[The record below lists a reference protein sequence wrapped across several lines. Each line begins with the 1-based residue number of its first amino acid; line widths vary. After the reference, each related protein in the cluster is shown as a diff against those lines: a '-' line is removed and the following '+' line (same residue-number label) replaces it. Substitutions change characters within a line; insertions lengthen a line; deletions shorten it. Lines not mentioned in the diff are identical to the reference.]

1 MIAPVC
7 GVRMR
12 GERAAQPFSSPQQ
25 GDNNADRAVWP
36 NLAAKNTFIFKMIRA
51 DPDARREQINR
62 EINREINRTVTG
74 AYQDHNRR
82 ENKARKRAATSH
94 MIELSYARSV

>member
-7 GVRMR
+7 G
-12 GERAAQPFSSPQQ
+12 GACAGNERRSHFQFPQQ
-25 GDNNADRAVWP
+25 GEKNADHAVWP

-51 DPDARREQINR
+51 DPDARREQFNK
-62 EINREINRTVTG
+62 EINRTVTG

-82 ENKARKRAATSH
+82 ENKARKRVAISH
-94 MIELSYARSV
+94 MIELSYAHSA